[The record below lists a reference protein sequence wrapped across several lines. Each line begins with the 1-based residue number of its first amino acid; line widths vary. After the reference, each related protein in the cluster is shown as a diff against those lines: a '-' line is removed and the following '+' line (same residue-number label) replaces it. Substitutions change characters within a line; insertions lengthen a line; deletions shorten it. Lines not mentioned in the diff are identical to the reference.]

1 MAVWLV
7 AALGGLLTVLGLRHR
22 RRRHRRPLEL
32 RVSEE
37 WLQTYLR
44 TPWD

>member
-7 AALGGLLTVLGLRHR
+7 AALGVLLTVRGARHLRR
-22 RRRHRRPLEL
+22 RRRHPLEL

-37 WLQTYLR
+37 WLKSYLR
-44 TPWD
+44 TPWN